1 MTPLIFHNPNCGT
14 SRNTLAI
21 MQASGESPNIIE
33 YLKTPPIRNYLV
45 ELLTAMSLS
54 PRELLRRKDTPYDEL
69 GLDDAS
75 LPDDQIIDAMMAHP
89 ILINRPIV
97 VTDKGAALCR
107 PSERVFELLDNPV
120 SRFTK
125 EDGEVV
131 QAAKG
136 SSLDASIDLTD
147 LLNIEASR
155 LLPIDIDALIS
166 ANDPRHPPKILVLYG
181 SLRERSFSKLASEEA
196 SRLLRWYGCEVRT
209 FDPTSL
215 PLPDS
220 TDADHPKVQ
229 ELRDLA
235 AWSEGMLWVSPER
248 HGSITSIMKAQID
261 WIPLSL
267 GGVRPTQGKTLAV
280 MQVSGG
286 SQSFNTVNQLRIL
299 GRWMRMITIP
309 NQSSIPKAFLEF
321 DDTDRMKMSPLY
333 LRVVDVCEE
342 LVKFTWLTRGRSTY
356 LTDRYSER
364 VESAEELSQR
374 VNQKSL

>member
-1 MTPLIFHNPNCGT
+1 MTSLIFHNPNCGT

-21 MQASGESPNIIE
+21 MKASGEQPNVIE
-33 YLKTPPIRNYLV
+33 YLKTPPTREYLL
-45 ELLTAMSLS
+45 ELLALMKVS
-54 PRELLRRKDTPYDEL
+54 PRELLRHKEAIYNEL
-69 GLDDAS
+69 GLNNPELSDDK
-75 LPDDQIIDAMMAHP
+75 LIDAMIMHP

-97 VTDKGAALCR
+97 ITDKGAALCR
-107 PSERVFELLDNPV
+107 PAERVFELLNNPIAI
-120 SRFTK
+120 FKK
-125 EDGEVV
+125 EDSEVV
-131 QAAKG
+131 QSATDNTLDPSVDLINLPNIDAAE
-136 SSLDASIDLTD
+136 LQ
-147 LLNIEASR
+147 
-155 LLPIDIDALIS
+155 PIDIDALIGT
-166 ANDPRHPPKILVLYG
+166 NDSRHPPKILVLYG

-196 SRLLRWYGCEVRT
+196 IRILRWYGCEVRT
-209 FDPTSL
+209 FNPSGL
-215 PLPDS
+215 PLPD
-220 TDADHPKVQ
+220 DAHADHPKVQ

-235 AWSEGMLWVSPER
+235 QWSEGMLWVSPER

-321 DDTDRMKMSPLY
+321 NDDNRMQSSSLY
-333 LRVVDVCEE
+333 QRVVDVCEE

-364 VESAEELSQR
+364 VENAEELSQR
-374 VNQKSL
+374 VNQKSI

>member
-33 YLKTPPIRNYLV
+33 YLKTPPTRNYLV

-131 QAAKG
+131 QPAKG

-155 LLPIDIDALIS
+155 LLPIDIDALID

-309 NQSSIPKAFLEF
+309 NQSSVPKAFLEF
-321 DDTDRMKMSPLY
+321 DDNNRMLNSPLY
-333 LRVVDVCEE
+333 QRIVDVCEE

-364 VESAEELSQR
+364 VESREEVSQR

>member
-1 MTPLIFHNPNCGT
+1 MTSLIFHNPNCGT

-21 MQASGESPNIIE
+21 LKASGEQPNVVE
-33 YLKTPPIRNYLV
+33 YLKTPPTREYLI
-45 ELLTAMSLS
+45 ELLTLMSIA
-54 PRELLRRKDTPYDEL
+54 PRDLLRRKGTPYDEL
-69 GLDDAS
+69 NLDNPALS
-75 LPDDQIIDAMMAHP
+75 DDQLIDAMVAHP

-107 PSERVFELLDNPV
+107 PSERVFELLNNPV
-120 SRFTK
+120 ATFKK
-125 EDGEVV
+125 EDGEVI
-131 QAAKG
+131 QSDKDKA
-136 SSLDASIDLTD
+136 LHASIDLID
-147 LLNIEASR
+147 LPNIDPENIRS
-155 LLPIDIDALIS
+155 IDIDSLIGP
-166 ANDPRHPPKILVLYG
+166 NDLRHPPKILVLYG
-181 SLRERSFSKLASEEA
+181 SLRERSFSKLAAQEA

-209 FDPTSL
+209 FDPAGL

-229 ELRDLA
+229 ELRELA

-321 DDTDRMKMSPLY
+321 DDDDRMKMSPLY
-333 LRVVDVCEE
+333 TRIVDVCEE
-342 LVKFTWLTRGRSTY
+342 LVKFTWMTRGRSAY

-364 VESAEELSQR
+364 VENAEEVSQR
-374 VNQKSL
+374 VNQKPI